1 MDLPAIDL
9 RTALDALDNFERAIV
24 EHDDRP
30 VVAAR
35 RLRCL
40 AVLDGIIGG

>member
-1 MDLPAIDL
+1 MDLPAVDL
-9 RTALDALDNFERAIV
+9 HAALVALDNFERAIV
-24 EHDDRP
+24 EHDDRL

-40 AVLDGIIGG
+40 AVLGGIIGG